1 MATAIVMGNRE
12 MPRRHITF
20 MYVAW
25 TLSTFAIAGYGFAT
39 MPWHAMAFC
48 FLFNA
53 LESAG
58 LIVWITTKQR
68 LVPARLMGRVSSFDW
83 FISTALVPVSYA
95 LTGPVAKA
103 LGAQPTLIGAGL
115 LGGAVTLAFLFIP
128 GMRDLERKG
137 VLRGV
142 PLEVGADAALEAQSV
157 PGSIPPVEA
166 LDLEPVVAA
175 VPHRAIA
182 PVDLLEAPAPIRPTA
197 INGNGG
203 STRRHLRPV
212 EDPLGDAFR
221 TLADLRLTLERRR
234 DARDAVAPEVEDLE
248 REEQRLE
255 HALASV
261 RERLGA
267 LREERSAAV
276 GAGFPATAPSE
287 AQ

>member
-1 MATAIVMGNRE
+1 V
-12 MPRRHITF
+12 
-20 MYVAW
+20 W